1 MEIDGGGAG
10 AEVVVDEAEP
20 SNSKGQLNRPH
31 LGDSA
36 IKAPNTLICQQ
47 GSGKGAQC
55 ISDSGAL
62 HIFVMNQ
69 QPVRG
74 RMFSP
79 PRQIINEVL
88 TSSK

>member
-10 AEVVVDEAEP
+10 AEAVAEEAEP
-20 SNSKGQLNRPH
+20 SKGQLNRPH

-79 PRQIINEVL
+79 PRQIISEVL